1 MIKGGTH
8 MKLWKELNHKE
19 KAARS
24 FFTTCIFAFLIL
36 IPNYPIGIY
45 LGVLA
50 INGSGT
56 VYYLIKHTRNH
67 S

>member
-1 MIKGGTH
+1 
-8 MKLWKELNHKE
+8 MKLWKELNDKE

-24 FFTTCIFAFLIL
+24 FFALCIFALLAF

-56 VYYLIKHTRNH
+56 VYYLIKHNSNH